1 MKLNL
6 NFTTGWAQ
14 IKRNVVVVVKRGKGG
29 KIIYNSG
36 KIYINWA
43 DRMEEFKNQIQLSD
57 PTLEIYPVDVHNGH
71 EPETAGRGIYCPYC
85 QQWEVHWTKDSGYRY
100 CPICGM
106 SDHDFDVK
114 RYNHLWGNT
123 LEE

>member
-14 IKRNVVVVVKRGKGG
+14 IRRNVVVVVKRGKGG

-43 DRMEEFKNQIQLSD
+43 DRMEEFKNQIRLSD
-57 PTLEIYPVDVHNGH
+57 PTLELYDVDVHDAH
-71 EPETAGRGIYCPYC
+71 EPEDYGRGIYCPYC
-85 QQWEVHWTKDSGYRY
+85 QQWEVHWVKGNGYRY
-100 CPICGM
+100 CPICGV